1 MSKTVQ
7 LGPKQYAII
16 ALAAIT
22 GIIHLFLGI
31 RFCCAEFMSI
41 LFILNGIGFLDLV
54 GTYYFGGYISPKLV
68 EMRGLIRWA
77 LIAFTAVTIIAYFA
91 VHGLTLHGPLDAFT
105 KAVEVALIV
114 LLLTE

>member
-1 MSKTVQ
+1 MSKSVQ
-7 LGPKQYAII
+7 LGPMQYAII

-22 GIIHLFLGI
+22 GIIHLALGL
-31 RFCCAEFMSI
+31 RFCCAELMPV

-54 GTYYFGGYISPKLV
+54 AAYYFGGYISPKLV

-91 VHGLTLHGPLDAFT
+91 VHGFEFHGALDIFT
-105 KAVEVALIV
+105 KAVEVALII
-114 LLLTE
+114 LLLRE

>member
-1 MSKTVQ
+1 MSKNVS
-7 LGPKQYAII
+7 LGTTQYAII

-31 RFCCAEFMSI
+31 SFCCDTLSI

-54 GTYYFGGYISPKLV
+54 GAYYFGGYISPKLV
-68 EMRGLIRWA
+68 EMRSQIRWV
-77 LIAFTAVTIIAYFA
+77 LIAFTAVTIVAYLVMNFGA
-91 VHGLTLHGPLDAFT
+91 FSPLGLFT

-114 LLLTE
+114 LLLRE